1 MVKNVFYLIAGL
13 LLVILAVTHT
23 MFGLETALPILHGS
37 DIDISTIT
45 VFTFQLHMIGAQ
57 DLLYGI
63 AALVMAFQKDMTKVK
78 FVALLL
84 TAILIARWGIM
95 ALVTVVYGNIG
106 TDLLTS
112 SIAFLVVIILLLLG
126 VRKKDKGKDSAY
138 P

>member
-13 LLVILAVTHT
+13 LLVVLAVTHT
-23 MFGLETALPILHGS
+23 LFGLETALPILHGS
-37 DIDISTIT
+37 DIDIGTIT

-63 AALVMAFQKDMTKVK
+63 AALIMAFQKDMTKVK

-84 TAILIARWGIM
+84 TTILIARWGIM

>member
-13 LLVILAVTHT
+13 LLVVLAVTHT
-23 MFGLETALPILHGS
+23 LFGLETALPILHGS
-37 DIDISTIT
+37 DIDIGTIT

-63 AALVMAFQKDMTKVK
+63 AALIMAFQKDMTKVK

-84 TAILIARWGIM
+84 TTILIARWGIM

-112 SIAFLVVIILLLLG
+112 SIAFLVVIMLLLLG
-126 VRKKDKGKDSAY
+126 VRKKDKGEDSAY